1 MPASSILDLA
11 RTMTR
16 TAPLAE
22 LGRELLDLRTTTL
35 AAEHVRRR
43 GLALEIVD
51 LILGSLPGPTMLS
64 FWDLQWADDLSLEII
79 GELARRSRDRPLLL
93 TGDYRTEDVPPG
105 SSLRAWRSRLI
116 TQRMAEELRLGPL
129 TASETALVTS
139 LILDTGLPAPVRSR
153 TPSTSGRT
161 ASPSTSR
168 SFWAP

>member
-1 MPASSILDLA
+1 
-11 RTMTR
+11 
-16 TAPLAE
+16 
-22 LGRELLDLRTTTL
+22 
-35 AAEHVRRR
+35 
-43 GLALEIVD
+43 
-51 LILGSLPGPTMLS
+51 MLS

-79 GELARRSRDRPLLL
+79 GEMARRSRDRPLLL

-139 LILDTGLPAPVRSR
+139 LILDTGLPAPREVANAVYGG
-153 TPSTSGRT
+153 PM

-168 SFWAP
+168 SFWAR